1 MIKRPKISKHEII
14 ADLVFFLI
22 AMAISGMAIM
32 IFDYHWSFYPGETIL
47 PPSKHI
53 FKTAEPYY
61 IGIPLGGIVGFL
73 IIKLLYFAFSEEEKA
88 DEEIRG
94 KKGEL
99 TLKIKKGKTYLE

>member
-14 ADLVFFLI
+14 ADLIFLFV
-22 AMAISGMAIM
+22 AMVISGTMIL
-32 IFDYHWSFYPGETIL
+32 IFDYHWSFYPGETVI

-61 IGIPLGGIVGFL
+61 IGIPVGGIVGFL

-88 DEEIRG
+88 EQETN
-94 KKGEL
+94 KNKGEL
-99 TLKIKKGKTYLE
+99 TIKIKRGKTYLK